1 MTVKVRRGIMTPEF
15 TNRASSVQG
24 RAAGAGPDP
33 PPSKRRGLVTEGGPV
48 RELHS
53 PDHRYW
59 FRDGVRLARPV
70 GNQS

>member
-53 PDHRYW
+53 P
-59 FRDGVRLARPV
+59 
-70 GNQS
+70 